1 MHPRDGQKS
10 RVSGL
15 CMGLL
20 AWAISASAVAQDI
33 YRLDPETDEWKLE
46 QTPAPNSSAAQ
57 LARARVLLT
66 EGRHDRALNMANRWM
81 ARNPGSPLMPEAY
94 LIKGDALV
102 GLGDEYESLYEFE
115 YLVRKFP
122 GSEVFSLALLR
133 EYDIAMKYAHGL
145 KRKMFGLRIID
156 ATDEAEELFIRI
168 QERMPGSNLAEKSG
182 LELAD
187 LYFRQRKMELAAS
200 AYAIF
205 IERYPRSTEIP
216 FARRRLIY
224 SNIASFK
231 GPEFDIV
238 GLLEAKAELQQLAVQ
253 RPAEAERIGAQALVE
268 RINESEA
275 NKLLVTA
282 QWYLHQGDP
291 IACEFTIRSL
301 VRKFPS
307 SAAAMKALR
316 IVPQVLRQLP
326 QAVLDRTPNYAQMS
340 KEVLERKPP
349 QPEPVSDGST
359 EDQP

>member
-1 MHPRDGQKS
+1 MHAMDGQKS
-10 RVSGL
+10 GL
-15 CMGLL
+15 RGLWAGLL
-20 AWAISASAVAQDI
+20 MAALASPAMAQDI

-66 EGRHDRALNMANRWM
+66 EGRHDRALNMVNRWI
-81 ARNPGSPLMPEAY
+81 ARHPASPLMPEAY
-94 LIKGDALV
+94 LVKGDALV
-102 GLGDEYESLYEFE
+102 GLGDEYESLYEYE

-133 EYDIAMKYAHGL
+133 EYDIAVKYAHGL
-145 KRKMFGLRIID
+145 RRKMFGLRIID

-205 IERYPRSTEIP
+205 IERYPQSTEVP
-216 FARRRLIY
+216 LARRRLIY

-238 GLLEAKAELQQLAVQ
+238 GLLEAKVELEQLSMR
-253 RPAEAERIGAQALVE
+253 RPAEAERIGAQALVK

-275 NKLLVTA
+275 DKLLTTA

-301 VRKFPS
+301 VQRFPT
-307 SAAAMKALR
+307 SAASLKALR
-316 IVPQVLRQLP
+316 QIPQILKQLP
-326 QAVLDRTPNYAQMS
+326 QAVLDRTPDYA
-340 KEVLERKPP
+340 LLRKALLQRTPD
-349 QPEPVSDGST
+349 QTATTST
-359 EDQP
+359 EAQP